1 MDKIDSTEKIKRH
14 QDGYINFT
22 DTNALEEF
30 YHKSFLDLVC
40 ETWHM
45 GDTFLPTE
53 KIARPL
59 ALKNP
64 FIVYGPKHFLSNLRR
79 LGFKTFGNYW
89 SEEYDRC
96 EGSERINM
104 IKSQIDFLSGKSIDQ
119 LQTMLKD
126 MDEVLE
132 HNQKL
137 YQNIKLD
144 SINTEFSC
152 RLT

>member
-1 MDKIDSTEKIKRH
+1 
-14 QDGYINFT
+14 
-22 DTNALEEF
+22 
-30 YHKSFLDLVC
+30 
-40 ETWHM
+40 M

-64 FIVYGPKHFLSNLRR
+64 FIVYGPKHFLRNLRR

-89 SEEYDRC
+89 SEDYDQC
-96 EGSERINM
+96 EGAERISL
-104 IKSQIDFLSGKSIDQ
+104 IKSQIDFLADKSIDQ
-119 LQTMLKD
+119 LQTMLSD
-126 MDEVLE
+126 MADVLE
-132 HNQKL
+132 YNKQL
-137 YQNIKLD
+137 YQNIKLE